1 MTVFLSRAVSPQL
14 SENQA
19 VLTRKALLRSL
30 ALQLMTRA
38 TLRLSQCSVRT
49 QVPAFGD
56 VAARKD
62 ESLRVLSSP
71 SPCACAGPVRQLFER
86 GHLGDGYPQHRSPPL
101 PGPQSFPRYFAQ
113 QELFSLPRHVSPG
126 ARLRSCEKI
135 SHAPYS
141 KRDGE
146 VFSERAS
153 REAPGTRLGRRERR
167 NVYSRDASVGSA
179 RIWLSEP
186 PRMHPLPERSY
197 PGAETSGEFQ
207 IRAE

>member
-1 MTVFLSRAVSPQL
+1 MQHVRPQL
-14 SENQA
+14 SEDWA
-19 VLTRKALLRSL
+19 LLRRKALLRSS

-49 QVPAFGD
+49 QAPTSRD

-86 GHLGDGYPQHRSPPL
+86 GNLGDGYPQHRSPPL

-126 ARLRSCEKI
+126 VRLRGYPLM
-135 SHAPYS
+135 H
-141 KRDGE
+141 
-146 VFSERAS
+146 FSLDNIFHYMYEQRAS
-153 REAPGTRLGRRERR
+153 EWGQMVRQAGLTVSFRLSLRG
-167 NVYSRDASVGSA
+167 
-179 RIWLSEP
+179 
-186 PRMHPLPERSY
+186 
-197 PGAETSGEFQ
+197 
-207 IRAE
+207 